1 MTPAEFAMSCLAWTN
16 PHDHRSITDG
26 DATISEL
33 TSAALAEYN
42 AAIPAANEVVD
53 KCATG
58 AEITDDD
65 AKAYNVRVA
74 ADRRYVILALVDL
87 IVHHA
92 PRIKERIPYDK
103 RHEAGASDSAR
114 SEVETAINLLRKHT
128 AKFGFDRVAKAR
140 VTMPLPTRMLP
151 PPIGPQQVVPDYQFR
166 APIDPALLP
175 DLIRL
180 EAARDA
186 AKDAR
191 EAYRLTAP
199 LDADGYRTAAADA
212 ELDRLEVAEIA
223 ADNAFYALSEPSRT
237 PRVHQKMSMNW

>member
-1 MTPAEFAMSCLAWTN
+1 MYRCEVSARGVTAPPSISPSSSSRTVYVGTGGGAATSATGSASIR
-16 PHDHRSITDG
+16 PTRSIK
-26 DATISEL
+26 SE
-33 TSAALAEYN
+33 
-42 AAIPAANEVVD
+42 
-53 KCATG
+53 
-58 AEITDDD
+58 
-65 AKAYNVRVA
+65 
-74 ADRRYVILALVDL
+74 
-87 IVHHA
+87 
-92 PRIKERIPYDK
+92 
-103 RHEAGASDSAR
+103 AR
-114 SEVETAINLLRKHT
+114 FCV
-128 AKFGFDRVAKAR
+128 
-140 VTMPLPTRMLP
+140 P